1 MNLGSKKAAAILAEI
16 VDIKNSPYELYF
28 LKGVLSNVVEQFEIL
43 KKISGKT
50 LDGDYFRPS
59 SLVEHDLLYI
69 ANLIAEQYIGG
80 DSAFNYLK
88 SLAEFYVKGENYS
101 KAISL
106 YEIAKEKGNDVTDR
120 IYSLENILR
129 QKTRIFHRDYHD
141 YDDDYDND
149 YDDHDYMRD
158 TWDAMTDGMYG
169 DMPDDFD
176 GDFSF
181 LGY

>member
-1 MNLGSKKAAAILAEI
+1 M
-16 VDIKNSPYELYF
+16 
-28 LKGVLSNVVEQFEIL
+28 
-43 KKISGKT
+43 
-50 LDGDYFRPS
+50 
-59 SLVEHDLLYI
+59 LYI

-80 DSAFNYLK
+80 DNAFNYIK
-88 SLAEFYVKGENYS
+88 SLAEFYVKGGDYS

-120 IYSLENILR
+120 IHSLENILE
-129 QKTRIFHRDYHD
+129 QKTRNFHRDDYDYNDDD
-141 YDDDYDND
+141 YDDDYDD

-169 DMPDDFD
+169 EMPDDFD
-176 GDFSF
+176 GEFSF

>member
-1 MNLGSKKAAAILAEI
+1 MNLGSKKAAAILAEVI
-16 VDIKNSPYELYF
+16 DIKNEPYELYF

-43 KKISGKT
+43 KEISGKT
-50 LDGDYFRPS
+50 LDGDYFQPS
-59 SLVEHDLLYI
+59 SIVEHDLLYI

-80 DSAFNYLK
+80 DSAFNYIK
-88 SLAEFYVKGENYS
+88 SLAEFYVKGGNYS

-106 YEIAKEKGNDVTDR
+106 YEIAKEKGKDVTDR
-120 IYSLENILR
+120 IHSLENMLE
-129 QKTRIFHRDYHD
+129 QKTKNSHRDYYD
-141 YDDDYDND
+141 YDDG
-149 YDDHDYMRD
+149 YDDHDCMRD